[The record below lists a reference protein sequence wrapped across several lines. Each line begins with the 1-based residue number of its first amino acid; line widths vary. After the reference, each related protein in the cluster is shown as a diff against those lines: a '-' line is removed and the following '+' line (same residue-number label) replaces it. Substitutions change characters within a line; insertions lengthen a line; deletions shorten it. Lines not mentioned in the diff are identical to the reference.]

1 MQRITWLCLLI
12 RLSWPWRWG
21 LMILAAL
28 IVAYTPLLR
37 WNYPYAHSIGSNFLW
52 AYQYGT
58 QVLAGQWLP
67 RWLEQSFASM
77 GSPTFVFYPP
87 LSMVAVIP
95 FAALGLPISQQL
107 IGSIG
112 LALVLMA
119 GGAWLYAQQLF
130 PQRRCRWLVGLCPV
144 MMLLSP
150 YWLINILIRGAL
162 GEMWAM
168 VWIPWLLWSWSLPPA
183 AAMGVGSLAIGLI
196 GLSHLPTIL
205 LLSCFWILLPWILSL
220 AGERSIRRL
229 CSWLLRCY
237 LPLVLGWGLAAS
249 SLFPAV
255 WDQDR
260 VNIHYLEHALP
271 VQRFLV
277 SGFFDLNLHL
287 SEHEFDQQL
296 LISFSLIAATALML
310 WGYTRLV
317 PNLNDPQTT
326 LLLVGTGLSLVM
338 MTDLSRDM
346 YALFPPLMRVQFS
359 WRWLALA
366 AVFWPFLW
374 GRLLQAL
381 TYTRLIPLRSR
392 LRWLDLGLTFVIL
405 LGTTLPIW
413 QHMIL
418 WPEKPWQ
425 LDQFL
430 ISRPPFPQEVDLQ
443 AQPFETVDFGMLRN
457 SKGQSLLTD
466 VSEYVPRTAPD
477 VPHLPDRN
485 YDLVEWI
492 QGEGTVEIQA
502 WQYGE
507 RRLQIDSRDGGRVAL
522 RMHAWPGWWVQVNDQ
537 GQRGSD
543 HDPQGRLQVQVPQ
556 GQSQI
561 RVTYRGT
568 AAEQWGYLVTGISGL
583 SLALGLRLLTRSSG
597 TGQRIAHM
605 IGSPSTLLR

>member
-1 MQRITWLCLLI
+1 MQWISWLRLRI

-28 IVAYTPLLR
+28 GVAYTPLLR

-95 FAALGLPISQQL
+95 FAALGLSISQQL

-119 GGAWLYAQQLF
+119 AGAWLYARHLF
-130 PQRRCRWLVGLCPV
+130 PQRRCCWLVGLCPALV
-144 MMLLSP
+144 LLSP

-168 VWIPWLLWSWSLPPA
+168 VWIPWLLWSGSLPPA
-183 AAMGVGSLAIGLI
+183 AAVGVGSLAIGLI

-205 LLSCFWILLPWILSL
+205 LLSGFWILLPWTL
-220 AGERSIRRL
+220 ALGSGGSIRRL

-237 LPLVLGWGLAAS
+237 PPLILGWGLAAS

-271 VQRFLV
+271 VQRFLI
-277 SGFFDLNLHL
+277 SGFFDFHLHL

-296 LISFSLIAATALML
+296 LLPFSLMAATALIA
-310 WGYTRLV
+310 WGYTWLFPCLR
-317 PNLNDPQTT
+317 DPQTL

-338 MTDLSRDM
+338 MTDLSRDI
-346 YALFPPLMRVQFS
+346 YFLVPPLMRVQFS
-359 WRWLALA
+359 WRWMALT

-381 TYTRLIPLRSR
+381 TYTRLVPLRSR
-392 LRWLDLGLTFVIL
+392 LRWLDLGLTLAMV

-413 QHMIL
+413 QHMII
-418 WPEKPWQ
+418 WPEKPQQ

-430 ISRPPFPQEVDLQ
+430 LSRPPFPQEVDLQ
-443 AQPFETVDFGMLRN
+443 AQPLKTVDFGMLRN

-485 YDLVEWI
+485 YDLVEWLRG
-492 QGEGTVEIQA
+492 QGVVEIQA
-502 WQYGE
+502 WKYGE
-507 RRLQIDSRDGGRVAL
+507 RHLQIDSPEGGMVVL

-537 GQRGSD
+537 GHRGSE
-543 HDPQGRLQVQVPQ
+543 HDPLGRLQVNVPP

-568 AAEQWGYLVTGISGL
+568 AAEQWGYLVTALSGL
-583 SLALGLRLLTRSSG
+583 SLALGFRLLTRSCG
-597 TGQRIAHM
+597 AGKRIADM
-605 IGSPSTLLR
+605 IRSSQSLLR